1 MWLFLCTAT
10 CADPL
15 SSIMHPSCNHV
26 RRKPL
31 AFDAHA
37 ERSDIWFIST
47 LSYWVTF
54 VWLCCRHWMEFSDD
68 SKKTLLLLSYCV
80 FFLRRMRSK
89 FGEIHRKSMRSEA
102 QTWFE
107 EKGEKLKCQRLSWTH
122 TQKHCH
128 CRRPLLTLH
137 SWHIRWTFAW
147 HIFRQS
153 LTVTLNSN
161 CTVTSKSG
169 VVLANTDGKGW
180 EKSQNPSR
188 ERWKSLLSLS
198 RFLLWTLQA
207 PHFFAHWSL
216 STKQTAGAQ

>member
-1 MWLFLCTAT
+1 M
-10 CADPL
+10 L
-15 SSIMHPSCNHV
+15 SV
-26 RRKPL
+26 
-31 AFDAHA
+31 
-37 ERSDIWFIST
+37 
-47 LSYWVTF
+47 VTF
-54 VWLCCRHWMEFSDD
+54 GLSALCLTESHLFDCAAETEWSSVMTVKRLFTF
-68 SKKTLLLLSYCV
+68 TLLLCV
-80 FFLRRMRSK
+80 FLRRMRSK